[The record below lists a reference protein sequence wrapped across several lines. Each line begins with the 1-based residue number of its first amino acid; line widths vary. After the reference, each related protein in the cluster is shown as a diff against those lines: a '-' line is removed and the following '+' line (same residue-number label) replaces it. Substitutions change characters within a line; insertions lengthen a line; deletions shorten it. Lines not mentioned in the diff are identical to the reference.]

1 MAAGDLNIKLSID
14 TKDAV
19 GDLNNFFNTYSQNAG
34 KAARDLDAALGGKVE
49 KEIVI
54 SLKDDKPLAK
64 LEISAEQVSR
74 KLGTLGQALE
84 GSFAGTT
91 KVLKRQISLLED
103 LQENT
108 RKFSRKTGE
117 VTPEWKK
124 LESAIAAAK
133 NKLATFDSKALAKVK
148 EEASQAAAR
157 LGKLGQALQG
167 GLANTPRVLSEQLS
181 LLQDLQQDTAK
192 FNRKTGEVTAEWK
205 KVADAIAAAKA
216 KLASFS
222 DKPLPKPE
230 LPKQDDGA
238 ARGKLQ
244 QAMSGSFANTPKVLK
259 EQIALLENLKEST
272 AKFNRKTGEV
282 TEEWK
287 KLNKIIGQAKDK
299 LAKFG
304 PGPLEQL
311 KASLQGV
318 IGRFVAVQT
327 LSNLATGALQALGAA
342 IVNVFQSGMKM
353 ELLSLQLETFTGG
366 AQQAEA
372 AMAKFIDIAIKTPF
386 NIEQVA
392 EAAKI
397 LMAYGIEADSAV
409 EATERLAIAGSTSG
423 AQLDNL
429 SRNLGQIQ
437 AQGRAYTRDLT
448 QFAIQGIPIWDA
460 LSQVTGKTTVEL
472 KKMAEEGTVS
482 FDMVN
487 GALAA
492 ATKEGTALWV
502 ISQKMQET
510 MTGRFEAIAS
520 AIQVTAGAFLKMI
533 QDFDNATGIVSGL
546 FNIVKGTV
554 QGLGAAF
561 KMIGDNMK
569 AIIPIVG
576 GITVGLTTLF
586 TIAKWS
592 TWIAGIATVIQLLW
606 QVVVVQKAI
615 AAWQIIVNALSGPKG
630 WINIAAA
637 LSLGVA
643 AYAGLNAMVGKH
655 AEEREKENQK
665 LEEAAEKYKTV
676 QERQKELIDQ
686 YGTIEGKTMSFG
698 EQLKALEEAYKKGD
712 ISAADYAKKLAILRD
727 EMAALMPA
735 AETAK
740 QKIEEL
746 DKQIK
751 KLKTE
756 QKDKGKLFDERLK
769 GIEASKKAEDS
780 RHKKEKQN
788 IDDAKKGVNEA
799 ANAAV
804 KAIDQKKEAEN
815 AYHEAA
821 MAGYE
826 EQSKQAQASAEAS
839 NRRIESE
846 KAKIQEESAAK
857 IASLQASASAADRFH
872 EKRMGQIRAESEA
885 AIAALDRE
893 KQKISE
899 KYNAQIAAVE
909 ALSPAEQELAAMRT
923 AELQQK
929 AANVNLTRK
938 ERLEAQAQ
946 LDQMA
951 RQQQVAELKKKQKQ
965 EEMAYEEKI
974 TALKEK
980 QQALEAEQEQRHK
993 NTVAAI
999 QQSIA
1004 AEQKHAEEKIKA
1016 LEEEAK
1022 RAEEKEKAE
1031 QERINNAKEA
1041 EQDRHDSVMEM
1052 YDAEKEEITEKKDQ
1066 DLKALEERSEAEDNR
1081 HEKAQENL
1089 DAEKENIEKQKE
1101 ESNKYY
1107 EDRIRQLEDMKTKI
1121 KEEGKAVENTTSAVG
1136 RLKEMYAQVV
1146 KEIEKAIVAQNKL
1159 NTAVANGKAGS
1170 GAGDRGQGAGA
1181 GGGAK
1186 LTSDANTNPKSPNQR
1201 GSAFRAAGGP
1211 VAGGS
1216 VYTVNELGQEAFLS
1230 AAGRLSMINAP
1241 SWGQWRAPGAGT
1253 VIPAH
1258 ITSNLAIPSG
1268 GVKVNTGA
1276 GSRAGAGSTGLAA
1289 AVNKLGAMMSPGNV
1303 VNNVSVQS
1311 TNPTKTASDMLV
1323 QLTKIRRNRYS

>member
-19 GDLNNFFNTYSQNAG
+19 SDLNNFFNTYSQNAG

-157 LGKLGQALQG
+157 LGKLGQALEG
-167 GLANTPRVLSEQLS
+167 GLANTPRILSEQLS
-181 LLQDLQQDTAK
+181 LLQNLQQDTAK
-192 FNRKTGEVTAEWK
+192 FSRSTGEVTAEWK

-230 LPKQDDGA
+230 PPKQDDGA

-244 QAMSGSFANTPKVLK
+244 QAMSGSFANTSKVLK

-282 TEEWK
+282 TAEWK
-287 KLNKIIGQAKDK
+287 KLNSVIGQAKDK

-304 PGPLEQL
+304 PGPIEQL

-327 LSNLATGALQALGAA
+327 LSNLATGAIQALGAA

-353 ELLSLQLETFTGG
+353 EVLSLQLEAFTGG
-366 AQQAEA
+366 AQQAET
-372 AMAKFIDIAIKTPF
+372 AMAKFIDVAIKTPF
-386 NIEQVA
+386 NVEQIA

-397 LMAYGIEADSAV
+397 LMAYGIDADKAT
-409 EATERLAIAGSTSG
+409 EATERLAIAGSASG

-448 QFAIQGIPIWDA
+448 QFAIQGIPIWTA
-460 LSQVTGKTTVEL
+460 LSEVTGKTTVEL

-492 ATKEGTALWV
+492 ATREGTALWQ
-502 ISQKMQET
+502 ISEKMQQT

-520 AIQVTAGAFLKMI
+520 AIQMTAGAFLKMI
-533 QDFDNATGIVSGL
+533 QDFDNATGIISGL
-546 FNIVKGTV
+546 FNITKGAI

-561 KMIGDNMK
+561 KLIGDNMK
-569 AIIPIVG
+569 TIIPILG
-576 GITVGLTTLF
+576 GIITGVVTLM
-586 TIAKWS
+586 TISKWA
-592 TWIAGIATVIQLLW
+592 TYAAGIATVVKVLW
-606 QVVVVQKAI
+606 TVVVAQKAI
-615 AAWQIIVNALSGPKG
+615 AAWQLIVNALAGPAG
-630 WINIAAA
+630 WANIAAA
-637 LSLGVA
+637 LALGVA

-655 AEEREKENQK
+655 SEAREKE
-665 LEEAAEKYKTV
+665 AEKLKAAADALKTV

-686 YGTIEGKTMSFG
+686 YGLIEGKTMSFG
-698 EQLKALEEAYKKGD
+698 EQLAALEKAYKNGE
-712 ISAADYAKKLAILRD
+712 IGAEEYAKKLASLRD

-740 QKIEEL
+740 QKIEQV
-746 DKQIK
+746 DKALK
-751 KLKTE
+751 KLKD
-756 QKDKGKLFDERLK
+756 QKTNADKYFKDQLD
-769 GIEASKKAEDS
+769 GIEKNKKAEDD
-780 RHKKEKQN
+780 RHKKEKANIDQTKQN
-788 IDDAKKGVNEA
+788 IEEKTKAAIKGIDERKAKENEFHSAVNR
-799 ANAAV
+799 
-804 KAIDQKKEAEN
+804 AIDTQSQKLQEN
-815 AYHEAA
+815 SDAD
-821 MAGYE
+821 
-826 EQSKQAQASAEAS
+826 K
-839 NRRIESE
+839 RRIEDR
-846 KAKIQEESAAK
+846 KNKVQEESDAK
-857 IASLQASASAADRFH
+857 INSLQQSAVAEDAFH
-872 EKRMGQIRAESEA
+872 EKAMSQIRARSEA
-885 AIAALDRE
+885 AINALERE
-893 KQKISE
+893 KQKSKE
-899 KYNAQIAAVE
+899 RYDSQIE
-909 ALSPAEQELAAMRT
+909 ALEALGPAEQKLAAMRMQ
-923 AELQQK
+923 ELQ
-929 AANVNLTRK
+929 ARARDGSLTEK

-946 LDQMA
+946 LERMA
-951 RQQQVAELKKKQKQ
+951 KQQQIAELRKKQKE
-965 EEMAYEEKI
+965 EEMAYEAKI
-974 TALKEK
+974 SAEKEK
-980 QQALEAEQEQRHK
+980 QTQLEEEQNLKHKQRLES
-993 NTVAAI
+993 I

-1004 AEQKHAEEKIKA
+1004 AEQKHAQEKLQA

-1022 RAEEKEKAE
+1022 RKEDEYQAE
-1031 QERINNAKEA
+1031 QKRLEAKKQGEA
-1041 EQDRHDSVMEM
+1041 DRHERELAALE
-1052 YDAEKEEITEKKDQ
+1052 AEKEAVNEKKDA
-1066 DLKALEERSEAEDNR
+1066 DLKGLEERGKAEDEY
-1081 HEKAQENL
+1081 HEKV
-1089 DAEKENIEKQKE
+1089 KEQYEAQKE
-1101 ESNKYY
+1101 HMEAAKKKYQELY
-1107 EDRIRQLEDMKTKI
+1107 DQRKKQLEDIKQGI
-1121 KEEGKAVENTTSAVG
+1121 KEEGKAVEDTRGSVEKL
-1136 RLKEMYAQVV
+1136 RDMYQQVV
-1146 KEIEKAIVAQNKL
+1146 DKIKQAVIEQQKL
-1159 NTAVANGKAGS
+1159 NAAAANGKTAPTKQEASSPYAGTK
-1170 GAGDRGQGAGA
+1170 AGA
-1181 GGGAK
+1181 PPPPGRG
-1186 LTSDANTNPKSPNQR
+1186 NPYT
-1201 GSAFRAAGGP
+1201 GEGRASGGP

-1258 ITSNLAIPSG
+1258 ITSNLAVPSG
-1268 GVKVNTGA
+1268 GIKVNTGA